1 MSADFPDRATIRT
14 ALTMAVR
21 APSVHNIQPWMWRVG
36 ENSIHLYSNPSLQ
49 LPNTDPD
56 KRDLMISCGIAL
68 NHCIVAFAALGWLA
82 KARRFPN
89 PADSS
94 HLAAIE
100 LEPYPATEVDIAL
113 SAAIPRRRTD
123 RRHYSSKP
131 VSVADISLMGARC
144 ARAGV
149 MLRKVESLAKLGDLV
164 AEAAYRHAGSYE
176 YLAELSMWS
185 GRYASQAGVPARSTP
200 LLDPATAIPRR
211 AFAGPALTEPPRT
224 TAIHDNAVVLALG
237 TRDDDDAARLRAGE
251 ATSAVLLTA
260 TALGLASCPI
270 TEPLEI
276 REIRDEVRADVFGA
290 SGYPQM
296 LLRIGW
302 PPTNAEE
309 LPATPRRPL
318 ADVVKSLDGSAFE

>member
-1 MSADFPDRATIRT
+1 MSPDFPDRTTIRT
-14 ALTMAVR
+14 ALTLAVR
-21 APSVHNIQPWMWRVG
+21 APSVHNTQPWLWRVG

-49 LPNTDPD
+49 LPSTDPD
-56 KRDLMISCGIAL
+56 SRDLMISCGIAL
-68 NHCIVAFAALGWLA
+68 NHCLVAFAALGWLA
-82 KARRFPN
+82 KVHRFPN
-89 PADSS
+89 PADSN

-100 LEPYPATEVDIAL
+100 LEPYPATEVDVAL

-123 RRHYSSKP
+123 RRRYSSRP
-131 VSVADISLMGARC
+131 VSTADISLMGARA

-149 MLRKVESLAKLGDLV
+149 MLRKVESLINLSYLV
-164 AEAAYRHAGSYE
+164 AEAAYRHADSYE

-185 GRYASQAGVPARSTP
+185 GRYASQAGVPARSAP
-200 LLDPATAIPRR
+200 RLDPATAIPRR

-224 TAIHDNAVVLALG
+224 TPTHDNAVVLALG
-237 TRDDDDAARLRAGE
+237 TRDDNDVARLRAGE
-251 ATSAVLLTA
+251 ATGAVLLTA

-276 REIRDEVRADVFGA
+276 SEIRDGVRADVFGA

-296 LLRIGW
+296 LLRTGW
-302 PPTNAEE
+302 APTNAES

-318 ADVVKSLDGSAFE
+318 SDVVNLLDGSAFD

>member
-1 MSADFPDRATIRT
+1 MSADFPDSETIRT
-14 ALTMAVR
+14 ALTMAIR
-21 APSVHNIQPWMWRVG
+21 APSVHNTQPWLWRVG

-56 KRDLMISCGIAL
+56 SRDLMISCGIAL
-68 NHCIVAFAALGWLA
+68 NHCVIAFGALSWLA
-82 KARRFPN
+82 KVHRFPN

-113 SAAIPRRRTD
+113 AAAILRRRTD
-123 RRHYSSKP
+123 RRRYSARP
-131 VSVADISLMGARC
+131 VSTADISLMGARA

-149 MLRKVESLAKLGDLV
+149 MLRNVESLTRLSELV
-164 AEAAYRHAGSYE
+164 SEAAYRHANSFD
-176 YLAELSMWS
+176 YLNELSIWS
-185 GRYASQAGVPARSTP
+185 GRYASQAGVPARSAP
-200 LLDPATAIPRR
+200 RLDPATTIPRR
-211 AFAGPALTEPPRT
+211 AFAGPVLAESPATSPT
-224 TAIHDNAVVLALG
+224 DDDAVVLALG
-237 TRDDDDAARLRAGE
+237 TRDDDDVARLRAGE
-251 ATSAVLLTA
+251 ATSAVVLTA

-276 REIRDEVRADVFGA
+276 KEIRDEVAADVFGM

-302 PPTNAEE
+302 APVNAEP

-318 ADVVKSLDGSAFE
+318 SDVVTWPDRTED